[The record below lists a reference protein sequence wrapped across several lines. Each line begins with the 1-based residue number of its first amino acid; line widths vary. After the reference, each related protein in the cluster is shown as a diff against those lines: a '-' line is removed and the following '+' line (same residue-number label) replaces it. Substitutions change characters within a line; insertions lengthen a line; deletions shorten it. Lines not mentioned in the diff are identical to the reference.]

1 MLEVLTGEPVMQGQ
15 WADGDHLPGTLQGQY
30 TPDQLQLLCLSQV
43 PKRPYVLA
51 AMAMPSQHD
60 CHITYVRMHCLR
72 KSRASSSS
80 AAQDSDEL
88 WTLSPP
94 ARRSLETLLRN
105 SSDAS
110 VRTSVNIIDRRS

>member
-1 MLEVLTGEPVMQGQ
+1 MQGQ

-43 PKRPYVLA
+43 PQSPHVLKSRSL
-51 AMAMPSQHD
+51 PSQHD
-60 CHITYVRMHCLR
+60 LPCYEHAHVPSRQRRAGYRFLCVRC
-72 KSRASSSS
+72 
-80 AAQDSDEL
+80 QDSDEL

-110 VRTSVNIIDRRS
+110 VRTLGRSNTTNRRS